1 VPGHREGDLILGGHG
16 TSAIGTPVE
25 RRTRD
30 AVITTTGGLPA
41 ALRRS
46 LTWDQGGEM
55 ARHAEIGSA
64 LDLPI
69 RSCDPHSPLPR

>member
-1 VPGHREGDLILGGHG
+1 
-16 TSAIGTPVE
+16 
-25 RRTRD
+25 
-30 AVITTTGGLPA
+30 VITTTGGLPA